1 MLILTAMLRAIL
13 TGQESEYYYAKG
25 LKEDS
30 ADEAIAKFK
39 LLIGNANFKEDTEW
53 IFKSY
58 KQLAKLSYHQRNF
71 DDVLHYISQLM
82 TLIPQ
87 LNGHYAEESMNKLL
101 SRYASSTNTSFVSRM
116 FDIIVSYLESSGGS
130 AMSGQRLWLKINI
143 NRLNNALEASDWAH
157 AKLLIDSINYRLED
171 VSELTKNSYGLEVIA
186 AEIAYTMKTDGDLS
200 KLSLLYRKSIGVNAA
215 ITHPR
220 VMGTIRECGG
230 TILFYRKNY
239 DKARVEF
246 YECFKN
252 YDEAGSAAKKK
263 ILKYLS
269 ICSLLTEE
277 EVNPFESQ
285 ETQTYA
291 LLPEYQNLIEL
302 AKCYERQD
310 LNGYLHV
317 VTKMHD
323 TNDELSSDKIFQQSQ
338 EQILHNLK
346 VKLLINYLSAY
357 SVIKYDTIIRKLQL
371 SGDDELEQLIVSI
384 ANSGVGVNVRLNFS
398 DRYIEVPSEPAHLI
412 LPVGLDAHVVCT
424 NRKLLDLIQFRGIFG
439 KGEEKRWNSEG
450 VLSAAVPSR
459 EDDGTLPGDSQTKQ
473 DDPKVFPGIL
483 FKQEDE
489 WLQYMRSAF
498 PCKVQS
504 TVSQKEQIFTE
515 QQEDSKQAAN
525 NTDDNPENLA
535 AKESTTAGIL
545 GSSLDFGNANEDE
558 EDEVPTSK
566 LDLLETWTLQLFID
580 VYYPQYEK
588 YKS

>member
-1 MLILTAMLRAIL
+1 MLGAILTA
-13 TGQESEYYYAKG
+13 QESEYYYAKG

-30 ADEAIAKFK
+30 VDEAMAKFK

-71 DDVLHYISQLM
+71 DDVLHYIGQLM
-82 TLIPQ
+82 TLTPQ
-87 LNGHYAEESMNKLL
+87 LNGHYAEESVNKLL
-101 SRYASSTNTSFVSRM
+101 SRYASSTNTSFVYRM
-116 FDIIVSYLESSGGS
+116 FDIIISYLESSGGS

-143 NRLNNALEASDWAH
+143 SRLNNALEASDWAQ

-200 KLSLLYRKSIGVNAA
+200 KLSLLYRKSIGINAA

-220 VMGTIRECGG
+220 VMGVIRECGG

-310 LNGYLHV
+310 LDGYLEV
-317 VTKMHD
+317 VARMND

-371 SGDDELEQLIVSI
+371 GGDDDLEQLIVSI
-384 ANSGVGVNVRLNFS
+384 ANSGVKVNVRLNFS
-398 DRYIEVPSEPAHLI
+398 DRYIEVPSEPIHLI
-412 LPVGLDAHVVCT
+412 LPVGLDAHVVCS

-439 KGEEKRWNSEG
+439 KREDTSWNSEG
-450 VLSAAVPSR
+450 FLSVTVSSR
-459 EDDGTLPGDSQTKQ
+459 EDDSTIPIDSQAKQ

-483 FKQEDE
+483 LKQEDE
-489 WLQYMRSAF
+489 WLQYMRSTF
-498 PCKVQS
+498 PSKVQS

-515 QQEDSKQAAN
+515 QQEDSKQAAH

-535 AKESTTAGIL
+535 ARESTTAGIL

-558 EDEVPTSK
+558 EEEVPTTK
-566 LDLLETWTLQLFID
+566 LDLLETWTLQLFNN
-580 VYYPQYEK
+580 VYHPQFEK
-588 YKS
+588 YRS